1 MIEIRQVKLPVG
13 HTEEDMRRAICKRL
27 KGVTDFTFEI
37 GKKSIDS
44 RKKQELKYVYNVLVR
59 AKNEGRILKNCAKD
73 RDISRYIPHVYLI
86 PKPGNTPLK
95 YRPVIVGAGPAG
107 LFCGLM
113 LAKAG
118 YQPRIIER
126 GADVDMRVGDI
137 EAFWRSGVLKPDSN
151 VQFGEGGAGTFSDG
165 KLNTLVKDKYG
176 RNRKV
181 LEIFVEY
188 GAPRDILIESKPHIG
203 TDLLRTVIK
212 NMRHAIIEAGGSV
225 EFHTKLVDLVLDDTG
240 NLTGIVVERALE
252 GGGRET
258 IDTEV
263 AVLAL
268 GHSAR
273 DTFYM
278 LHAKEVEMEAKA
290 FAIGLRIEHERDT
303 IQRAQYGDSAEAYK
317 LPSASYKLTYQA
329 EDGRGVFS
337 FCMCPGGF
345 VVNASSEP
353 CMLAVNG
360 MSNHDR
366 MERNSNSAII
376 VTVNPDDYE
385 GDTPLAG
392 IEFQRK
398 WERAAYDCGGGK
410 IPVQRFGD
418 LCQGEATTSFGKIIP
433 NTKGMYQ
440 MADLNNCLPDYVIR
454 DIISGI
460 HDFEKKIKGFS
471 DEDAILAGIESRT
484 SSPVRILRN
493 DDFESNYKG
502 IYPCGEGAGYAGG
515 ISSAAM
521 DGIKVFEAIVKR
533 YTPIIDKKRGHRDE
547 PG

>member
-1 MIEIRQVKLPVG
+1 MIEIKQVKLPIR
-13 HTEEDMRRAICKRL
+13 HTEADMRQAISRRL
-27 KGVTDFTFEI
+27 RGATDFSFEI
-37 GKKSIDS
+37 SKRAIDS
-44 RKKQELKYVYNVLVR
+44 RRKQELTYVYNVLVR
-59 AKNEGRILKNCAKD
+59 TKNERQLLRVCKGDK
-73 RDISRYIPHVYLI
+73 DISKYTPVLYHM
-86 PKPGNTPLK
+86 PKPGAEPLK
-95 YRPVIVGAGPAG
+95 QRPVIVGAGPAG
-107 LFCGLM
+107 LFCGFM

-118 YQPRIIER
+118 YAPRIIER
-126 GADVDMRVGDI
+126 GSDVDMRVNDI
-137 EAFWRSGVLKPDSN
+137 EEFWRTGVLKPDSN

-165 KLNTLVKDKYG
+165 KLNTLVKDRYG

-181 LEIFVEY
+181 LEIFTEC
-188 GAPRDILIESKPHIG
+188 GAPKDILTESKPHIG

-212 NMRHAIIEAGGSV
+212 NMRNAMIEAGGSI
-225 EFHTKLVDLVLDDTG
+225 EFHTKLVDLIPDASGKLSGV
-240 NLTGIVVERALE
+240 VVERLLE
-252 GGGRET
+252 EGSREV
-258 IDTEV
+258 IDTGV

-278 LHAKEVEMEAKA
+278 LHAQNVEMAAKP
-290 FAIGLRIEHERDT
+290 FAIGLRIEHARDT
-303 IQRAQYGDSAEAYK
+303 IQKAQYGDGEEAWM
-317 LPSASYKLTYQA
+317 LPSASYKLTHQA

-353 CMLAVNG
+353 DMLAVNG

-376 VTVNPDDYE
+376 VTVGPEDYE
-385 GDTPLAG
+385 DDGPLSG

-398 WERAAYDCGGGK
+398 WERAAYACGGGK
-410 IPVQRFGD
+410 IPVQRFAD
-418 LCQGEATTSFGKIIP
+418 LCKGEITRAFGKITP

-440 MADLNNCLPDYVIR
+440 MADLNNCLPAYVIH

-460 HDFEKKIKGFS
+460 QDFERKIKGFA
-471 DEDAILAGIESRT
+471 DGDAVLAGIESRT

-493 DDFESNYKG
+493 DDLESGYLG

-515 ISSAAM
+515 IMSAAM
-521 DGIKVFEAIVKR
+521 DGIKVFEAIMKR
-533 YTPIIDKKRGHRDE
+533 YAPYK
-547 PG
+547 